1 MEKVSDKVTEE
12 VLPEAVATKLG
23 NKITDDV
30 PVDAPGNPPPAEAT
44 HTVPATPTRAD
55 QYDAA
60 DEDYLRYWEGRDYEH
75 GAETIAVKRL
85 LGHTRCAT
93 AADVGGGYGRLS
105 LLLQEYADEV
115 ILLDPSRKQL
125 ETARRFLRDQPRIR
139 PQLMGPAELGL
150 PDASVDLLTM
160 VRVMHHLPDPEPTLA
175 EIARVLRPGAQA
187 IIEVANLAHAVNRL
201 RYLAR
206 RRRLPRRPVDVRSP
220 EKRAEAGIPF
230 VNHHPATVTHQFTAA
245 GLRVNR
251 VLSVSNLRSPHAKR
265 LLPGPSLLTAERA
278 LQIPLAP
285 LHFGPS
291 LFYHLHRT

>member
-1 MEKVSDKVTEE
+1 MDKVTDS
-12 VLPEAVATKLG
+12 VTDSSPTAAATCVA
-23 NKITDDV
+23 
-30 PVDAPGNPPPAEAT
+30 PAD
-44 HTVPATPTRAD
+44 TVRVD

-85 LGHTRCAT
+85 LGRTRCAV

-115 ILLDPSRKQL
+115 VLLDPSRKQL
-125 ETARRFLRDQPRIR
+125 DTARRFLHDQPRIR
-139 PQLMGPAELGL
+139 PQLMRAADLGL
-150 PDASVDLLTM
+150 ADASVDLLTM
-160 VRVMHHLPDPEPTLA
+160 VRVMHHLPDPEPTLT

-187 IIEVANLAHAVNRL
+187 VIEVANLAHVVNRV

-206 RRRLPRRPVDVRSP
+206 RRRLPRGPVDVRSP
-220 EKRAEAGIPF
+220 GKRAEAGIPF
-230 VNHHPATVTHQFTAA
+230 VNHHPATVARQFAAA
-245 GLRVNR
+245 GLRVQR

-265 LLPGPSLLTAERA
+265 FLPGASLLAAERA
-278 LQIPLAP
+278 LQVPLAP

-291 LFYHLHRT
+291 LFYLLHRT